1 MENFKQKN
9 VVYKPSVTP
18 TKLSTDNLDEDS
30 QINQSPNF
38 SFLHKDESKERT
50 FIPTK
55 WRERGWKYIRKSD
68 IQDPTKL
75 HPNFYGF
82 TKHTRDIIN
91 ENKESFDKIED
102 SHYKATFKHK
112 TPQDRGGHIRIKN
125 ETMER
130 ELRYPPLI
138 HV

>member
-1 MENFKQKN
+1 M
-9 VVYKPSVTP
+9 
-18 TKLSTDNLDEDS
+18 
-30 QINQSPNF
+30 
-38 SFLHKDESKERT
+38 
-50 FIPTK
+50 
-55 WRERGWKYIRKSD
+55 
-68 IQDPTKL
+68 

-125 ETMER
+125 EIMER

-138 HV
+138 HVRPKQNLILSKQTRLLNRILQK